1 MFRSAITD
9 ESRGNRSSSCPA
21 RQITRPVTGRC
32 QMLIQTRCSW
42 MRYRHSLKES
52 AAGCEA
58 PWIVASQMLVITAD
72 HLHLGNLPRIAR
84 KVPVTQRE
92 HEAHDRVLRGIRRAK
107 PTDSARVHGGGRFRH
122 RPAGRALAR
131 IVGMATRQVDDDRE
145 SSRLVTKAS
154 NVDVPIAPP
163 RLRSML
169 KGPDALQA
177 SAGEMPTVAIAASAE
192 SSRSPGQ
199 APA

>member
-1 MFRSAITD
+1 
-9 ESRGNRSSSCPA
+9 
-21 RQITRPVTGRC
+21 
-32 QMLIQTRCSW
+32 
-42 MRYRHSLKES
+42 
-52 AAGCEA
+52 
-58 PWIVASQMLVITAD
+58 
-72 HLHLGNLPRIAR
+72 
-84 KVPVTQRE
+84 
-92 HEAHDRVLRGIRRAK
+92 
-107 PTDSARVHGGGRFRH
+107 
-122 RPAGRALAR
+122 
-131 IVGMATRQVDDDRE
+131 MATRQVDDDRE